1 MTTSTQ
7 QAPRAT
13 LSPVMVSARV
23 QATNRMTL
31 IGIPLIIL
39 AGATVMTIAIW
50 AVVRSLGAE
59 ASLFSGSTQA
69 PFWYM
74 LVVGAQTVTLSF
86 PFTQALS
93 IARRDFHRGA
103 LLNFSLF
110 SLAMGALLWL
120 LGLVEKLSNGW
131 GMGGTMFAFPFRLDE
146 GAALPVGGSP
156 WYLLIYTL
164 FAFTMLN
171 VGFAFGTIFKRGGSL
186 ALVTTIVGLVALLI
200 GGVWLCA
207 ALDWFP
213 RIAELFPSDRVPL
226 NVSIVL
232 AAISVIAVLVSRALV
247 RRLPA

>member
-7 QAPRAT
+7 PAPRAT

-50 AVVRSLGAE
+50 AAVRSFGAE
-59 ASLFSGSTQA
+59 ANLFSGSTQA

-103 LLNFSLF
+103 LLNFALF
-110 SLAMGALLWL
+110 SLGMGALLWL
-120 LGLVEKLSNGW
+120 LGLIEKLSNGW
-131 GMGGTMFAFPFRLDE
+131 GVGGTMFAFPIQLD
-146 GAALPVGGSP
+146 GGPVLPAGGNP

-164 FAFTMLN
+164 WAFVMLN
-171 VGFAFGTIFKRGGSL
+171 VGFAFGTIFKRGGPL
-186 ALVTTIVGLVALLI
+186 ALVSTIVGLVALLI

-207 ALDWFP
+207 VLDWFP
-213 RIAELFPSDRVPL
+213 RIAELFPPDRVPL
-226 NVSIVL
+226 NTSITL
-232 AAISVIAVLVSRALV
+232 AVIAAIAVLVSRALV